1 MTSTEP
7 TESTGCDGGSDAASQ
22 APVPT
27 VRGRLRYL
35 LVLSRPRFWFYLAG
49 PVIVGVAYG
58 ADAVPELFG
67 PAALVLFGYFLVP
80 ANVLLYGVND
90 LFDADIDA
98 ENPKKAAEDGR
109 ESRWRGDRVVT
120 AAIVAAGLLSLV
132 TLAVTPPIAWP
143 YLGGFLLL
151 AVGYSAPPA
160 RLKTTPLLDSVSNG
174 LYVLPGAAAYVAVSG
189 TYPPTAALV
198 SAWVWAMAMH
208 TFSAVPDIKPDR
220 AAGIRTTATV
230 LGERRT
236 YMYCAGCWALAA
248 AAFATVDP
256 GLGALLGVYPI
267 FVVAVAATDVA
278 VERAYWWFPALN
290 TVVGTALT
298 IGGLTRIVRPAD
310 AGLPI
315 EVWALVVE
323 VWALVVEVWA
333 LVGVIV
339 GVA

>member
-1 MTSTEP
+1 MTSIEP
-7 TESTGCDGGSDAASQ
+7 TESTERDGGADAASQ

-151 AVGYSAPPA
+151 AVGYSAPPT

-174 LYVLPGAAAYVAVSG
+174 LYVLPGAAAY
-189 TYPPTAALV
+189 AALSGIHPPV
-198 SAWVWAMAMH
+198 AALLGAWTWAMAMH
-208 TFSAVPDIKPDR
+208 TFSAIPDIEPDR
-220 AAGIRTTATV
+220 QAGIRTTATV
-230 LGERRT
+230 LGARRA
-236 YMYCAGCWALAA
+236 YGYCAGWWAIAVVV
-248 AAFATVDP
+248 FAILDP
-256 GLGALLGVYPI
+256 RLGALLGVYPI
-267 FVVAVAATDVA
+267 FVAVVAATDVA

-298 IGGLTRIVRPAD
+298 IGGLTRIVRPAE
-310 AGLPI
+310 AGLLI
-315 EVWALVVE
+315 EVWS
-323 VWALVVEVWA
+323 